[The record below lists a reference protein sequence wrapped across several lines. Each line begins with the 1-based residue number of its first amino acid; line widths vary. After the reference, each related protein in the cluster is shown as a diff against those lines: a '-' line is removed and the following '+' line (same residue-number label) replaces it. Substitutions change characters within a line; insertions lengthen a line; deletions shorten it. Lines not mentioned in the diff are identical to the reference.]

1 MHITLKF
8 DKNSVYW
15 EKEYEFNKL
24 FVRSQQMYIQDLDK
38 MKGYIYLSTIYDMFG
53 LMWDPYKENICWILE
68 RDGELE
74 LSILLLDSS
83 CNEIDIDIV
92 HDS

>member
-24 FVRSQQMYIQDLDK
+24 FVRSQQMYIQDLYK
-38 MKGYIYLSTIYDMFG
+38 MKGYIYLSTIYMTCLVLCG
-53 LMWDPYKENICWILE
+53 IHTKKTLQRKH
-68 RDGELE
+68 
-74 LSILLLDSS
+74 LLDIRTRWGTRTINSFTRQFLQW
-83 CNEIDIDIV
+83 
-92 HDS
+92 H